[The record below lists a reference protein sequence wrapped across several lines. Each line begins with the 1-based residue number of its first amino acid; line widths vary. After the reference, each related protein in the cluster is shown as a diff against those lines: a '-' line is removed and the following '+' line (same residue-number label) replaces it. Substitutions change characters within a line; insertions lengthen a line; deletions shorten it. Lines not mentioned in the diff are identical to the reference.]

1 MPEILHME
9 QRSQAWFDAR
19 KGMITASK
27 FADIMAKGRGS
38 APSARRQ
45 TYLHHVVAER
55 LSGELDENYVGPDAE
70 RGIAF
75 EDEAIAA
82 YEFQTDV
89 TVKRIGM
96 VKNDI
101 AGASPDGLVGDDGL
115 VEVKCPRR
123 HHFIRMVLSDDPA
136 VDYRW
141 QVMGQLWLSGRAWCD
156 VCLYSPPL
164 PLFIHRVAHDPLAI
178 GALADAVREFA
189 EDVDAACAEAR
200 RRIFS
205 NQPLDEIEQLA
216 GANPWRNE

>member
-1 MPEILHME
+1 M
-9 QRSQAWFDAR
+9 
-19 KGMITASK
+19 
-27 FADIMAKGRGS
+27 
-38 APSARRQ
+38 
-45 TYLHHVVAER
+45 
-55 LSGELDENYVGPDAE
+55 
-70 RGIAF
+70 
-75 EDEAIAA
+75 
-82 YEFQTDV
+82 

-136 VDYRW
+136 ADYRW
-141 QVMGQLWLSGRAWCD
+141 QVLGQLWLSERKWCD
-156 VCLYSPPL
+156 VCLYSPPCRCSFTAWRR
-164 PLFIHRVAHDPLAI
+164 PKAI
-178 GALADAVREFA
+178 GDALAEAVAEFA
-189 EDVDAACAEAR
+189 ADVDAACAEAR

>member
-1 MPEILHME
+1 MQILHME

-19 KGMITASK
+19 KGLITASK

-123 HHFIRMVLSDDPA
+123 HHFIRRVLSDDPV

-141 QVMGQLWLSGRAWCD
+141 QVLGQLWLSDRMWCD

-164 PLFIHRVAHDPLAI
+164 PLYITRVTASPQEIDDLAN
-178 GALADAVREFA
+178 AVYSFA
-189 EDVDAACAEAR
+189 ADVDAACIEAR

-216 GANPWRNE
+216 GANPWRIE